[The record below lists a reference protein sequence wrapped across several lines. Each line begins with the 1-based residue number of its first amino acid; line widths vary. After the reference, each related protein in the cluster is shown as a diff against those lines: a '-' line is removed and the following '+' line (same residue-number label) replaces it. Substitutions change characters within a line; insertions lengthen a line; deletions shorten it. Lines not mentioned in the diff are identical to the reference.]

1 MDLKL
6 TDFDYDLP
14 DELIAQHPT
23 AERDGSRLMVLQRK
37 DRRVIHQQ
45 FRELVGLL
53 RSGDCLVVNE
63 TRVFPARLKGF
74 RPDSGGA
81 VELLLLRECEGLW
94 EAMARPGR
102 RLRPG
107 SKIAFQDTDLVATV
121 TEVLDSGHRRI
132 QFEGRDSL
140 KGVLALYGHTP
151 LPPYIDREDTPE
163 DRERYQ
169 TVFGKT
175 EGAIAAPTAGL
186 HFTTETLDRI
196 REAGVNI
203 APVLLHVG
211 AGTFKPVVANDPRQ
225 HEMESEYFEVG
236 LEAAETI
243 NRCRREGGRIIA
255 VGTTSVRVLE
265 SNCVQN
271 NNGWVIQPGSGWT
284 QLFIF
289 QPYSFRLVDGLITN
303 FHLPKSTLLM
313 LVSAFAHRE
322 FVMEAYKEAV
332 REKYRMYS
340 YGDAMVIL

>member
-1 MDLKL
+1 MKL

-14 DELIAQHPT
+14 DELIAQHPP

-81 VELLLLRECEGLW
+81 VELLLLRERDGLW

-107 SKIAFQDTDLVATV
+107 SRIAFQDTDLVATV

-132 QFEGRDSL
+132 QFEGKDSL
-140 KGVLALYGHTP
+140 KRVLARYGHTP

-186 HFTTETLDRI
+186 HFTSEALDRI
-196 REAGVNI
+196 REAGVNV
-203 APVLLHVG
+203 APVLLHIG

-225 HEMESEYFEVG
+225 HVMESEYFQVG
-236 LEAAETI
+236 SEAAGTI

-265 SNCVQN
+265 SNCVQD

-284 QLFIF
+284 QLFIY

-313 LVSAFAHRE
+313 LVSAFAGRE
-322 FVMEAYKEAV
+322 FVMEAYEEAV